1 MTAEQ
6 QPATAEPGTAAEKT
20 SLLHRVRS
28 ADFILSAVL
37 FGVFAAAFVGAQDW
51 PFDAKIFPMIISGI
65 GMVLALG
72 KMAVTLRPPRVK
84 VAPTVH
90 RVAGV
95 ELKDEDE
102 DADEELEYVFERA
115 TRTDW
120 VRVLSWAGG
129 FFLAFFLVGA
139 IPTILVFTVVYLLF
153 EARTTWLISIIYAL
167 VLGGTLL
174 AAQELLHILLP
185 GGVLFS

>member
-1 MTAEQ
+1 MTADEQ
-6 QPATAEPGTAAEKT
+6 TATAEPGTTAKT
-20 SLLHRVRS
+20 TLLHRARN
-28 ADFILSAVL
+28 ADFVLSVVL
-37 FGVFAAAFVGAQDW
+37 FGVFASAFVGAQDW